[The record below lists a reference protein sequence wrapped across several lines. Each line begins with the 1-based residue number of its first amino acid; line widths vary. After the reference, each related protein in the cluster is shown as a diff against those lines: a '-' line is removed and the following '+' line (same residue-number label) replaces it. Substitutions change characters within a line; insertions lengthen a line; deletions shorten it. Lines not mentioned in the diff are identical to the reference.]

1 MIGYRR
7 AALCLHGLS
16 HRDCSWVLQ
25 SLPDSE
31 RIEIG
36 RLLSELKDMG
46 IPRDRSWLPRQ
57 INGARRDSDSAM
69 SFDPGM
75 ELIAALS
82 DAPVGRV
89 TDLLNGEPDVVIA
102 AVLGCHAWEWAD
114 AFVEKLKP
122 MRRPQVLELQSAQWP
137 VRLRNA
143 VFTALLQKYLRTE
156 PAGTGVQPTR
166 LVRRRGKAWH
176 WLPMAGKRLW
186 PR

>member
-16 HRDCSWVLQ
+16 ERDCSWVLQ

-31 RIEIG
+31 RMELD

-46 IPRDRSWLPRQ
+46 VPRDRSWLPRHF
-57 INGARRDSDSAM
+57 NGVRHDGSATTR
-69 SFDPGM
+69 SDPGM

-89 TDLLNGEPDVVIA
+89 VDLLNGEPDVVVA
-102 AVLGCHAWEWAD
+102 ALLGCHAWEWKD

-137 VRLRNA
+137 ARVRNA
-143 VFTALLQKYLRTE
+143 IFAALLQKHVRADSAATGAPSLRQGGHGGKMRRWL
-156 PAGTGVQPTR
+156 P
-166 LVRRRGKAWH
+166 LVR
-176 WLPMAGKRLW
+176 KRLW